1 MKSNPVLSKTNLSLV
16 SNVSKFP
23 IAWDVFRIPNT
34 LIIRTKK
41 THVAQIARN
50 QGYRVIP
57 VFGKG

>member
-1 MKSNPVLSKTNLSLV
+1 MRGITLPLCKVIAFMSKS
-16 SNVSKFP
+16 P
-23 IAWDVFRIPNT
+23 IAWDVFRIPST